1 MAPASGETTPEA
13 ADLPEV
19 SEAPVSANAL
29 RSFLAYRHPPGYG
42 GDPSSAPPGPYTYDT
57 ALQPGDVDCGD
68 TAGMVLES
76 AASAQLG
83 APAHA
88 AAALIQRAY
97 RASRARA

>member
-1 MAPASGETTPEA
+1 MREGSAAGSVFVSLETNVT
-13 ADLPEV
+13 DL
-19 SEAPVSANAL
+19 L
-29 RSFLAYRHPPGYG
+29 LPGAV
-42 GDPSSAPPGPYTYDT
+42 DV
-57 ALQPGDVDCGD
+57 DVDCGD
-68 TAGMVLES
+68 AAGMVLES